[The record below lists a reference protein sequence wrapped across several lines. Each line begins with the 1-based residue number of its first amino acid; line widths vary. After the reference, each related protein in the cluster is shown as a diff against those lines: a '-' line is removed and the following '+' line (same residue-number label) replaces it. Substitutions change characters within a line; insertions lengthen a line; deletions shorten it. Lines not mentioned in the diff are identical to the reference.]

1 MKRKDCNTQSPSP
14 AERLPSLDRSSR
26 VLSYNIYTHISS
38 RGQHILFFKWERFR
52 SLLSSKVY
60 YSCRWLNEGHRV
72 CPTIFIERQGAKQHH
87 RVQSNMTC
95 TSVLL
100 WGENIVVS
108 RMNSTLL
115 DEDISS
121 PLVQGTRPPPP
132 PLPLLCVLWC
142 LAADQSCSVQ
152 TLVTGFSRSAAQG
165 NRLNAIFYM
174 FAWCYKLCLYI
185 YIHVFDYIN
194 FYI

>member
-1 MKRKDCNTQSPSP
+1 M
-14 AERLPSLDRSSR
+14 LPLCFGCYFFWTLNSLCSNLC
-26 VLSYNIYTHISS
+26 VKLCFFHIYTHISS

-115 DEDISS
+115 DEDITK
-121 PLVQGTRPPPP
+121 PLAQGTRHHPPH
-132 PLPLLCVLWC
+132 CVLWR
-142 LAADQSCSVQ
+142 LAADQTCSVQ
-152 TLVTGFSRSAAQG
+152 TLVTGFSRSSAQG
-165 NRLNAIFYM
+165 NRLIFHFSSCARTYAIRCM
-174 FAWCYKLCLYI
+174 FWSV
-185 YIHVFDYIN
+185 VFHL
-194 FYI
+194 

>member
-1 MKRKDCNTQSPSP
+1 MCRVCQYNCV
-14 AERLPSLDRSSR
+14 SLCCAILLHNGKWHSCFHFVS
-26 VLSYNIYTHISS
+26 VAISFWTLNSLCSNLCVKLCFFHIYTHISS
-38 RGQHILFFKWERFR
+38 RGQHILFLNENGFR

-60 YSCRWLNEGHRV
+60 YSCRWLNEGQPCLSDHLYRKTG
-72 CPTIFIERQGAKQHH
+72 CQQHH

-132 PLPLLCVLWC
+132 LCVLWC

-152 TLVTGFSRSAAQG
+152 TLVTGFSRSSAQ
-165 NRLNAIFYM
+165 
-174 FAWCYKLCLYI
+174 
-185 YIHVFDYIN
+185 VTD
-194 FYI
+194 

>member
-132 PLPLLCVLWC
+132 PPPPPLCPVM
-142 LAADQSCSVQ
+142 SCC
-152 TLVTGFSRSAAQG
+152 RS
-165 NRLNAIFYM
+165 
-174 FAWCYKLCLYI
+174 KL
-185 YIHVFDYIN
+185 
-194 FYI
+194 

>member
-1 MKRKDCNTQSPSP
+1 M
-14 AERLPSLDRSSR
+14 LPLCFGCYFFWTLNSLCSNLCVKLCFFR
-26 VLSYNIYTHISS
+26 IYTHISS

-132 PLPLLCVLWC
+132 PCVLWC

-152 TLVTGFSRSAAQG
+152 TLVTGFSRSSAQG

>member
-1 MKRKDCNTQSPSP
+1 MCVCVCVC
-14 AERLPSLDRSSR
+14 LCVCVCVCL
-26 VLSYNIYTHISS
+26 SS
-38 RGQHILFFKWERFR
+38 RGQHILF
-52 SLLSSKVY
+52 LLSSKVY

-115 DEDISS
+115 DEDITK
-121 PLVQGTRPPPP
+121 PLAQGTRHHPPH
-132 PLPLLCVLWC
+132 CVLWR
-142 LAADQSCSVQ
+142 LAADQTCSVQ
-152 TLVTGFSRSAAQG
+152 TLVTGFSRSSAQG
-165 NRLNAIFYM
+165 NRLIFHFSSCARTYAIRCM
-174 FAWCYKLCLYI
+174 FWSV
-185 YIHVFDYIN
+185 VFHL
-194 FYI
+194 

>member
-1 MKRKDCNTQSPSP
+1 MLCNTTTQWQVTFM
-14 AERLPSLDRSSR
+14 LPLCFGCYFFWTLNSLCSNLC
-26 VLSYNIYTHISS
+26 VKLCFFHIYTHISS

-100 WGENIVVS
+100 WGGEHCSVS
-108 RMNSTLL
+108 DELNTFRWRHFKPISAGYST
-115 DEDISS
+115 
-121 PLVQGTRPPPP
+121 PP
-132 PLPLLCVLWC
+132 PLCPVM
-142 LAADQSCSVQ
+142 SCC
-152 TLVTGFSRSAAQG
+152 RS
-165 NRLNAIFYM
+165 
-174 FAWCYKLCLYI
+174 KL
-185 YIHVFDYIN
+185 
-194 FYI
+194 